1 MKTIG
6 LIGGLSWESTAV
18 YYKLINEQ
26 VRAHRGG
33 LSSASIVLHSF
44 DFARIVK
51 MQQAGQWREAAETL
65 ADAARGLHGCGAACV
80 AICTN
85 TMHRVAREVEDAIPQ
100 SVPLLHIG
108 DAVGQ
113 AVRAAGFQRVGLLGT
128 RYTME
133 QPFLAEHLRARHGVD
148 TVTPDEADREI
159 VHRIIFGEL
168 CQGII
173 LSQSRIELQRVTEK
187 LRVQQGAEAV
197 ILGCTE
203 LMLLAGEET
212 GDFPLPRF
220 DTTALH
226 ARAIAD
232 YALQSADSESII
244 DESGAAS
251 AIDLRRARIEEKGIQ
266 VPCQI
271 SAA

>member
-51 MQQAGQWREAAETL
+51 MQQAGQWR
-65 ADAARGLHGCGAACV
+65 V

>member
-33 LSSASIVLHSF
+33 LSSASIVMHSF
-44 DFARIVK
+44 DFARIVG
-51 MQQAGQWREAAETL
+51 MQQAGQWREAAEAL
-65 ADAARGLHGCGAACV
+65 SDAARGLHHCGAGCL

-85 TMHRVAREVEDAIPQ
+85 TMHRVAEEVEAAVPP
-100 SVPLLHIG
+100 SVRLLHIG
-108 DAVGQ
+108 DAVGE
-113 AVRAAGFQRVGLLGT
+113 AVRAGGFERVGLLGT

-133 QPFLAEHLRARHGVD
+133 QPFLAERLRNRHGVE
-148 TVTPDEADREI
+148 TVVPNEEDRGI
-159 VHRIIFGEL
+159 VHHIIFGEL
-168 CQGII
+168 CQGIS
-173 LSQSRIELQRVTEK
+173 LPESRLALERIADK
-187 LRVQQGAEAV
+187 LRTEQGAEAV

-232 YALQSADSESII
+232 YALQSVALESII
-244 DESGAAS
+244 DESGPTS
-251 AIDLRRARIEEKGIQ
+251 ATDLRHTRTDEKGKK
-266 VPCQI
+266 VPCLAP
-271 SAA
+271 AA

>member
-26 VRAHRGG
+26 VRADRGG

-44 DFARIVK
+44 DFAEIVR
-51 MQQAGQWREAAETL
+51 MQQAGQWREAADAL
-65 ADAARGLHGCGAACV
+65 AGAAQGLHRCGAGCL

-85 TMHRVAREVEDAIPQ
+85 TMHRVAEEVEAAVPHT
-100 SVPLLHIG
+100 VPLLHIG
-108 DAVGQ
+108 DAVGV
-113 AVRAAGFQRVGLLGT
+113 AVRAGGYRRVGLLGT

-133 QPFLAEHLRARHGVD
+133 QPFLAERLRNRHGLE
-148 TVTPDEADREI
+148 TVTPNDEDRGI
-159 VHRIIFGEL
+159 VHQIIFGEL
-168 CQGII
+168 CRGII
-173 LSQSRIELQRVTEK
+173 LPESRRALERVVEK
-187 LRVQQGAEAV
+187 LRTEQGAEAV

-232 YALQSADSESII
+232 YALRSGDTESII
-244 DESGAAS
+244 VESGAS
-251 AIDLRRARIEEKGIQ
+251 AATETRAVRIEEKGIK
-266 VPCQI
+266 VPCLTPV
-271 SAA
+271 A